1 MCRTFAAGAE
11 PPYRGV
17 MGEKQ
22 RVRKHRVTIH
32 VDESEKQKLDGWS
45 MQAGLRREAYLRK
58 VLLENTVPVSA
69 DQAAAA
75 RQLAAEMGRIGNNEV
90 LPRFSQQNYARFEH
104 VRFTSRCWYNVFR
117 EYPNHFSWR

>member
-32 VDESEKQKLDGWS
+32 VDESEKQKLDGWT
-45 MQAGLRREAYLRK
+45 MQAGLRREANLRK
-58 VLLENTVPVSA
+58 VLLENTVPVSVG
-69 DQAAAA
+69 QAAAS
-75 RQLAAEMGRIGNNEV
+75 RQLAAEMVRIGNNV
-90 LPRFSQQNYARFEH
+90 NQIARVANQTQTGGAMSAEQEA
-104 VRFTSRCWYNVFR
+104 RDAS
-117 EYPNHFSWR
+117 

>member
-1 MCRTFAAGAE
+1 
-11 PPYRGV
+11 
-17 MGEKQ
+17 MGEEG

-104 VRFTSRCWYNVFR
+104 VRFTSRCWYTVFR
-117 EYPNHFSWR
+117 EYSNHFSWR